1 MMKRKDVLIILA
13 ILTISWLVYNHFFLP
28 EQQANAIELPQQAEP
43 QTENRQEVVED
54 LNIKRQNSITNAV
67 NLVQDAVVS
76 VNVTKTEIVQRQI
89 NPFHSNFFGFFD
101 NNAYRREVKSIG
113 SGVIIS
119 QDGYIISNSHVVE
132 GATQIMIILPD
143 NRQFEA
149 ELIGVANLQDIAVLK
164 ISGEDLP
171 VAELG
176 TSQDLIIGEW
186 AIALGNPYG
195 FMIKDS
201 KPSVS
206 VGVISAVERDF
217 SQNRDGKIYRAMIQT
232 DAAINPGNSGGP
244 LVNIFGKI
252 IGINTF
258 IFSETGSNIG
268 IGFAIPI
275 DRVMNI
281 VEELI
286 EFGKVRNI
294 WLDFGVQNI
303 TPMSAQYLG
312 LESQDGI
319 IVTSIDKKSPAAKAG
334 LQAGDVIVGIN
345 KNLVTSVEEA
355 QLAVTD
361 IRVGDMINFTI
372 LRDGKAQSVAF
383 EAIEQ

>member
-1 MMKRKDVLIILA
+1 MKRNDVLIILV
-13 ILTISWLVYNHFFLP
+13 ILVISWLLYTHLF
-28 EQQANAIELPQQAEP
+28 EDETQANAIDLPQVAEP
-43 QTENRQEVVED
+43 QQHDRTEAVEE
-54 LNIKRQNSITNAV
+54 LNIQRQNSITNAV
-67 NLVQDAVVS
+67 NLVEDAVVS

-149 ELIGVANLQDIAVLK
+149 ELIGVASRQDIAVLK
-164 ISGEDLP
+164 IAGDDLP

-176 TSQDLIIGEW
+176 TSADLIIGEW

-217 SQNRDGKIYRAMIQT
+217 SQNRDGKIYREMIQT

-244 LVNIFGKI
+244 LVNIYGKI

-258 IFSETGSNIG
+258 IFSETGGNIG
-268 IGFAIPI
+268 MGFAIPI
-275 DRVMNI
+275 DRVMST

-286 EFGKVRNI
+286 QFGKVRNI
-294 WLDFGVQNI
+294 WLDFGVQEI

-319 IVTSIDKKSPAAKAG
+319 IVTSIDRNSPAAVAG

-345 KNLVTSVEEA
+345 DNLVTSVEDA

-361 IRVGDMINFTI
+361 IRVGDMINFTV
-372 LRDGKAQSVAF
+372 LRDGKDLSIAF